1 MKTKLF
7 NILASATVAV
17 ALLAGMFGISRIGR
31 ADINGT
37 YIGLNAS
44 VNSTT
49 VPVQV
54 LAPGNYAAWSVSTKS
69 TAAVPILCFEF
80 TGTVPGSVPTNYNF
94 FVSPGQT
101 YYDNQAQIV
110 KLLPNYGVGCVLDS
124 GVTAVATASNG
135 RTG

>member
-17 ALLAGMFGISRIGR
+17 ALLLGVFGVSRIGR

-37 YIGLNAS
+37 YIGLSAS

-49 VPVQV
+49 VPVKV
-54 LAPGNYAAWSVSTKS
+54 LDPGTYAAFSITTKS
-69 TAAVPILCFEF
+69 TAAAVIDCFEY
-80 TGTVPGSVPTNYNF
+80 TGSLPGSAPSNFNF
-94 FVSPGQT
+94 FISPGQT
-101 YYDNQAQIV
+101 YYDNQVQIV

-124 GVTAVATASNG
+124 GSTAVATASNG